1 MFHMFTNKMMLDI
14 DVFCI
19 KVVNR
24 TISECNTSLVVGI
37 NNGCRNLRIIEF
49 SKKKS
54 KLYSLLHSI

>member
-1 MFHMFTNKMMLDI
+1 MFHMFTNKMILYI

-24 TISECNTSLVVGI
+24 TMSECNTSLVVGI
-37 NNGCRNLRIIEF
+37 NNSCKNLRVIEF